1 MKNYQLVS
9 IALSVSL
16 LLSCTDT
23 KIEGQEAA
31 DAKGKIGVS
40 ILSSTN
46 PFFVEIGDV
55 ITSEAT
61 KHGYQVQ
68 VVSSD
73 FDPNRQY
80 NQVQDFIVNG
90 YDAIVLTPADSRAVG
105 SAVKEANEAGI
116 PVFTADIA
124 VLAEGVDV
132 VSHIATDNYQAGRM
146 AAQAMIEATGGNG
159 SLGIIDHPAIESVI
173 LRTKGF
179 QDELNETEGHDLK
192 VVSILP
198 GGGVK
203 DQGFKAMQDMLQS
216 HPEIDGIFAI
226 NDPSALG
233 AVAALEDAGKL
244 ENVKVVSV
252 DGQQEGIDAIDQ
264 GKIYADAVQHPDWIG
279 EKTVGA
285 IVAYMNGE
293 KVESE
298 ILIPTDLYKKDKSKQ

>member
-1 MKNYQLVS
+1 MTVS
-9 IALSVSL
+9 
-16 LLSCTDT
+16 SCTDSPEET
-23 KIEGQEAA
+23 NQ
-31 DAKGKIGVS
+31 KGKIGVS

-55 ITSEAT
+55 ITAEAERN
-61 KHGYQVQ
+61 GYEVQ

-73 FDPNRQY
+73 FDPNKQF

-90 YDAIVLTPADSRAVG
+90 FDAIVLTPADSRAVG
-105 SAVKEANEAGI
+105 SAVKEANNAGI

-146 AAQAMIEATGGNG
+146 AASAMIEATGGSG
-159 SLGIIDHPAIESVI
+159 QIGIIDHPAIESVI

-179 QDELNETEGHDLK
+179 QDELNESDGHSLE

-203 DQGFKAMQDMLQS
+203 DLGFKAMQDMLQS
-216 HPEIDGIFAI
+216 YPNISGIFAI

-233 AVAALEDAGKL
+233 AVAALEDANKL
-244 ENVKVVSV
+244 QNVKVVSV
-252 DGQQEGIDAIDQ
+252 DGQKEGIDAINQ
-264 GKIYADAVQHPDWIG
+264 GKIFADAVQHPDWIG
-279 EKTVGA
+279 EKTVQA
-285 IVAYMNGE
+285 IIAYMNGE
-293 KVESE
+293 AVESE
-298 ILIPTDLYKKDKSKQ
+298 ILIPTDLYKMPKR